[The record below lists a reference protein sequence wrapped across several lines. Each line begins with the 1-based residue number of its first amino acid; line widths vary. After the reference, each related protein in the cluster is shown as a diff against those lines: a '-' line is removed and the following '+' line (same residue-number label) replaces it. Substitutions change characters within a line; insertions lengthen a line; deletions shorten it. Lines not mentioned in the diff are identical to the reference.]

1 MATATRTGKVDP
13 RVIVELQDTP
23 DPDTGQFRSI
33 GAIRN
38 ILEAEHGIRM
48 TRAGV
53 RQAAIRYRS
62 RENLPPAPAVQG
74 HFPPGWGPLPDEI
87 HQSDATAFA
96 LHRIA
101 RRELARQN
109 GGEAK
114 FEETELRKVAA
125 FERLLSRMGPATVVA
140 WHAKANGGA
149 GGWVLRQRVEG
160 EEVWYGVMAV
170 RPYPTAD

>member
-38 ILEAEHGIRM
+38 ILETEHGIVM

-53 RQAAIRYRS
+53 RQAAIRFRT
-62 RENLPPAPAVQG
+62 RENLPPAPTTQG
-74 HFPPGWGPLPDEI
+74 HFPSGWGPLPEEV
-87 HQSDATAFA
+87 HQTDATAFA

-109 GGEAK
+109 GGEAQ
-114 FEETELRKVAA
+114 FEETETRKVAA

-140 WHAKANGGA
+140 WDREGS
-149 GGWVLRQRVEG
+149 GWVLRQRVEG
-160 EEVWYGVMAV
+160 EEVWFGVMAV
-170 RPYPTAD
+170 KPYPS